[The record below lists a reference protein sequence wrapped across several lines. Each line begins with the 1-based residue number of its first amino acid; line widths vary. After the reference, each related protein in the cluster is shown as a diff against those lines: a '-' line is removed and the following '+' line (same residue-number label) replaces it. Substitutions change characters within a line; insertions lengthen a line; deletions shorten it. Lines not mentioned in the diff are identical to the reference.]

1 MVPRM
6 YAMLSPILHV
16 GVIWITSSLLTTVPS
31 LAQFPQQ
38 NCSTLTV
45 NSSLTLQ
52 QAVNVFFSSTLQQT
66 VNISL
71 SEGNVSCSAC
81 IRIELPAG
89 QHTLTAQTL
98 FPTEDK
104 EIEFIGLGDNVSV
117 LCDYAVRSNYTWR
130 FNGYCSVRLRGI
142 HFEGCPRPLR
152 LENISD
158 VEIQDCSFRYT

>member
-1 MVPRM
+1 MLPRV
-6 YAMLSPILHV
+6 SPILHV
-16 GVIWITSSLLTTVPS
+16 GVICIASSLLTTVPPS
-31 LAQFPQQ
+31 LAQSPQQ

-52 QAVNVFFSSTLQQT
+52 QAVN
-66 VNISL
+66 ISL
-71 SEGNVSCSAC
+71 SGGNTSCSTC
-81 IRIELPAG
+81 IRIELRAG

-98 FPTEDK
+98 FSTKDK
-104 EIEFIGLGDNVSV
+104 MMEFVGLEDNVSV
-117 LCDYAVRSNYTWR
+117 SCDYAVRSNYTWN
-130 FNGYCSVRLRGI
+130 FNGLCSVRLRGI

>member
-1 MVPRM
+1 MVPGV
-6 YAMLSPILHV
+6 SPILHV
-16 GVIWITSSLLTTVPS
+16 GVICIASSLLTTVPPS
-31 LAQFPQQ
+31 LAQSPQQ

-52 QAVNVFFSSTLQQT
+52 QAVN
-66 VNISL
+66 ISL
-71 SEGNVSCSAC
+71 SGGNTSCSTC

-98 FPTEDK
+98 FPTENK
-104 EIEFIGLGDNVSV
+104 EIEFVGLGDNVSV
-117 LCDYAVRSNYTWR
+117 SCDYAVRSNYTWN
-130 FNGYCSVRLRGI
+130 FNGLCSVRLRGI

>member
-1 MVPRM
+1 MKQADHTMVPGV
-6 YAMLSPILHV
+6 SPILHV
-16 GVIWITSSLLTTVPS
+16 GVICIASSLLTTVPPS
-31 LAQFPQQ
+31 LAQSPQQ

-52 QAVNVFFSSTLQQT
+52 QAVN
-66 VNISL
+66 ISL
-71 SEGNVSCSAC
+71 SGGNTSCSTC

-98 FPTEDK
+98 FPTENK
-104 EIEFIGLGDNVSV
+104 EIEFVGLGDNVSV
-117 LCDYAVRSNYTWR
+117 SCDYAVRSNYTWN
-130 FNGYCSVRLRGI
+130 FNGLCSVRLRGI

>member
-1 MVPRM
+1 MLPRV
-6 YAMLSPILHV
+6 SPILHV
-16 GVIWITSSLLTTVPS
+16 GVICIAISLLTTVPPS
-31 LAQFPQQ
+31 LAQSPQQ

-52 QAVNVFFSSTLQQT
+52 QAVNFSLSSMTLQPT
-66 VNISL
+66 INLSL
-71 SEGNVSCSAC
+71 SVGNTSCSAC

-98 FPTEDK
+98 FPTENR
-104 EIEFIGLGDNVSV
+104 EIEFVGLGDNVSV
-117 LCDYAVRSNYTWR
+117 SCDYAVRSNYTWS
-130 FNGYCSVRLRGI
+130 FNGLCSVRLRGI

-158 VEIQDCSFRYT
+158 VAIQDCSFRYT

>member
-1 MVPRM
+1 
-6 YAMLSPILHV
+6 MLSPKLHV
-16 GVIWITSSLLTTVPS
+16 GVICIASSLLTTVPS
-31 LAQFPQQ
+31 LAQQ

-52 QAVNVFFSSTLQQT
+52 QAINFSSSSMTLQQT
-66 VNISL
+66 INLSL
-71 SEGNVSCSAC
+71 SEGNTSCSAC

-98 FPTEDK
+98 FPTENK
-104 EIEFIGLGDNVSV
+104 EIEFVGLGHNVSV
-117 LCDYAVRSNYTWR
+117 SCDYAVRSNYTWS
-130 FNGYCSVRLRGI
+130 FNGLCSVRLRGI